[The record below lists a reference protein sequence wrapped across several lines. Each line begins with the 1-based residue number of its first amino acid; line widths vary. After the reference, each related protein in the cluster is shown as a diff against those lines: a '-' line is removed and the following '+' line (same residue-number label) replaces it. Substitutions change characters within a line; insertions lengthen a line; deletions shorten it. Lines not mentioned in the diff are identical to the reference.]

1 MAQTTT
7 TKLAKQRSGPGIKK
21 KARTPM
27 KVSCEVAKRGLAEV
41 RSKERRGEQ
50 QPL

>member
-1 MAQTTT
+1 MAQTMTT
-7 TKLAKQRSGPGIKK
+7 RLVEQRSGMGIKK
-21 KARTPM
+21 EARTPM
-27 KVSCEVAKRGLAEV
+27 KVSYEVAKRGLAEV